1 MLGDDTIIWP
11 GHGAPSTIGAE
22 RPHLDEWVD
31 ARLVGRSARA
41 PAGRLLSRA
50 RTRSWNCETSTSRPT
65 ASPSCAASTSS
76 VAEGEVHAL
85 MGPNGAGKSTLANV
99 VMGHP
104 GYGVTEGQIRLRGE
118 DITAWAPDERAR
130 AGIFLAFQYPEAIG
144 GVSVIQFLRQAIAAR
159 KGLDELSVLEV
170 RLDLAE
176 WMDRLGMDPAF
187 AERHL
192 NEGFS
197 GGERK
202 RNEILQMA
210 LLEPV
215 IALLDETDS
224 GLDIDA
230 LRVVARGVRTV
241 RDRAPRAWA
250 CSLVTHYVKL
260 LDEIEPDHVH
270 VLVDGRIVA
279 LRRRRAG
286 PAHRARGLRR
296 LAHGDRRDQLR
307 RPPRARRHPRAAP
320 GHQRPAHHLPRLGR
334 DLAAARARSSRR

>member
-1 MLGDDTIIWP
+1 VSEALLELRDLHVEADGVQILR
-11 GHGAPSTIGAE
+11 GVS
-22 RPHLDEWVD
+22 
-31 ARLVGRSARA
+31 LVV
-41 PAGRLLSRA
+41 
-50 RTRSWNCETSTSRPT
+50 N
-65 ASPSCAASTSS
+65 
-76 VAEGEVHAL
+76 EGEVHAL

-99 VMGHP
+99 IMGHP
-104 GYGVTEGQIRLRGE
+104 GYRVTSGDIFLRGE
-118 DITAWAPDERAR
+118 NIATWTSDERAR
-130 AGIFLAFQYPEAIG
+130 HGIFLAFQYPEAIS

-176 WMDRLGMDPAF
+176 WMDRLGMDPLF

-241 RDRAPRAWA
+241 RAEHPAMGVV
-250 CSLVTHYVKL
+250 LVTHYVKL
-260 LDEIEPDHVH
+260 LEEIQPDQVH
-270 VLVDGRIVA
+270 ILIDGRIVDS
-279 LRRRRAG
+279 
-286 PAHRARGLRR
+286 
-296 LAHGDRRDQLR
+296 GD
-307 RPPRARRHPRAAP
+307 AT
-320 GHQRPAHHLPRLGR
+320 
-334 DLAAARARSSRR
+334 LAARIESDGYDAWRAVSA